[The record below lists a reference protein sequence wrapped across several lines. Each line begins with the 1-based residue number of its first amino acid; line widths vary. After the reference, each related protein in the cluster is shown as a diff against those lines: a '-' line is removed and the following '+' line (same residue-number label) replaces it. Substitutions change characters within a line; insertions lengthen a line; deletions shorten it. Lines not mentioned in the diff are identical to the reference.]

1 MSLIQSLRLCAQ
13 LAAFGA
19 MAGMLAACGG
29 GATATAAEPA
39 TPPEPPPAGT
49 ELSYFASATP
59 QVRLSQGARQIML
72 TLLRDD
78 MLHVAYSN
86 KLEPGMPYFS
96 PMVASQSFAGPARHA
111 WDAEAKR
118 LSTDEL
124 AVELDQ
130 GCLRISELKPL
141 ARVLTRL
148 CLEASAASA
157 LRLSM
162 SNEGASEVLGLGQF
176 LSTSRQSPSWLGTL
190 RLPASPDGN
199 AMNYSDIA
207 AAGDT
212 QVPVAYV
219 LGEGSRNWAFFADSA
234 YPLRFDFRGAK
245 WGLDSPAASLGMFV
259 FTGPNLPDLRRD
271 YMSLTGTPP
280 VPPLKAFGLW
290 ISEYGYDN
298 WAELD
303 GKLATLKNNGF
314 PVDGAV
320 FDLQWF
326 GGIQSGSQS
335 TPMGKLAWATGPFP
349 DPAGKLAA
357 YAAEGVGTMLIE
369 ESYIG
374 SARPE
379 FAAMAGKRML
389 AMNCPPPCT
398 DATVLTNNPWWGVGG
413 MIDWSNPSA
422 GAWWH
427 DAKRVAL
434 INDGVLGHWTDL
446 GEPEAYKRSSLYTGF
461 DWYGNRASGH
471 ADIHNLYNF
480 FWSRSLAEDTA
491 RTHPQ
496 RRPWVLSRSGA
507 AGSQRYGVAMWSGD
521 VLSSFGA
528 LVAQM
533 AAQANMSLS
542 GFDYYGSD
550 VGGFDRGGSEGAPL
564 SKLYTR
570 WFATSA
576 LLDIPLRPHVQNLC
590 NCTETAPDRIGDR
603 ASNLAALSLRYRLV
617 PYLYSLAHAAYA
629 NGEAVFPPLAHH
641 FQQDKQ
647 ARAVASTKMI
657 GPWLLFGAPGTSQAA
672 LNTYLPAG
680 VWTDFYTPT
689 RRIASSG
696 QFSSEPLIVGDLLRA
711 PIFLRE
717 GAIVPMLREMPK
729 HLGDPRA
736 QSVQWFADMQ
746 VHIVPAASESR
757 FVLAE
762 DDGISR
768 AYQQGRLARTTLT
781 TQRLPSGEVQF
792 SLTPDN
798 RSGATAER
806 RLQLQFLLAGTPVR
820 EVRLGAQQLPKV
832 AAGSGSVGWFDSEG
846 GITVELGARS
856 VDAPVALSLLP

>member
-1 MSLIQSLRLCAQ
+1 MFLIQSARLRCS
-13 LAAFGA
+13 LAALGA
-19 MAGMLAACGG
+19 MVSMVVACGG
-29 GATATAAEPA
+29 GATTMAPA
-39 TPPEPPPAGT
+39 PSPTPPPVGADV
-49 ELSYFASATP
+49 SYFASATP
-59 QVRLSQGARQIML
+59 QVRLTQGGRQIML

-78 MLHVAYSN
+78 MIHVAYSA
-86 KLEPGMPYFS
+86 KLEPGAPYFS
-96 PMVASQSFAGPARHA
+96 PMVALRDFAGPSHYT
-111 WDAEAKR
+111 WDADSKR
-118 LSTDEL
+118 LSTGDL

-130 GCLRISELKPL
+130 GCWRISELKPL

-148 CLEASAASA
+148 CAEDAAAGA

-162 SNEGASEVLGLGQF
+162 TGEGASEVLGLGQ
-176 LSTSRQSPSWLGTL
+176 LLATSRQSPSWLGAR
-190 RLPASPDGN
+190 RLPASPNGN

-219 LGEGSRNWAFFADSA
+219 LGEGARNWGFFADSA
-234 YPLRFDFRGAK
+234 YPLRFDFRAAK
-245 WGLDSPAASLGMFV
+245 WALESPSPSLGMFV
-259 FTGPNLPDLRRD
+259 FAGPDLPDLRRD
-271 YMSLTGTPP
+271 YMALTGTPP

-303 GKLATLKNNGF
+303 GKLATLKSNGF

-320 FDLQWF
+320 LDLQWF
-326 GGIQSGSQS
+326 GGIQSDSQS
-335 TPMGKLAWATGPFP
+335 TPMGKLAWATGAFP
-349 DPAGKLAA
+349 DPVGKLAA
-357 YAAEGVGTMLIE
+357 YASEGVGTMLIE

-379 FAAMAGKRML
+379 FAAMAAERML
-389 AMNCPPPCT
+389 AMNCPPPCK
-398 DATVLTNNPWWGVGG
+398 DAVVLTNNPWWGVGG
-413 MIDWSNPSA
+413 MIDWSNPAA

-434 INDGVLGHWTDL
+434 INDGVMGHWTDL
-446 GEPEAYKRSSLYTGF
+446 GEPEAYKDSAHYAGI
-461 DWYGNRASGH
+461 DWYGARNTRH

-480 FWSRSLAEDTA
+480 FWSRSVAEDTA

-496 RRPWVLSRSGA
+496 RRPWVLSRSGT
-507 AGSQRYGVAMWSGD
+507 AGSQRYGVSMWSGD

-528 LVAQM
+528 LGAQM

-550 VGGFDRGGSEGAPL
+550 VGGFDRGGISGAPL

-629 NGEAVFPPLAHH
+629 NGDAVFPPLAHH

-647 ARAVASTKMI
+647 ARAVSTTKMI
-657 GPWLLFGAPGTSQAA
+657 GPWLLFGAPSTADA
-672 LNTYLPAG
+672 TINTYLPAG
-680 VWTDFYTPT
+680 AWTDFHTPT
-689 RRIASSG
+689 RRIASNG

-711 PIFLRE
+711 PLFLRE
-717 GAIVPMLREMPK
+717 GAIVPMLREMPR

-736 QSVQWFADMQ
+736 QTVHWFADMQ
-746 VHIVPAASESR
+746 VRIVPGASESR
-757 FVLAE
+757 FVLVE
-762 DDGISR
+762 DDGVSR
-768 AYQQGRLARTTLT
+768 AYQQGRLARTTLA
-781 TQRLPSGEVQF
+781 TQRLPSGELRF

-798 RSGATAER
+798 RTGATAER
-806 RLQLQFLLAGTPVR
+806 RLQLQFLIGEQAVR
-820 EVRLGAQQLPKV
+820 EVRLGAQVLPKV
-832 AAGSGSVGWFDSEG
+832 AAGSGAVGWFASEG
-846 GITVELGARS
+846 GITVDLGARS
-856 VDAPVALSLLP
+856 VDAPLSLSVLP